1 MARPSP
7 SSKSSNAAKA
17 EPSDPPEGSKPPG
30 GLYLVATPI
39 GNMRDISPR
48 ATALLRAADLV
59 ACEDTRVTGSLLARL
74 GIKVPLVSYHDH
86 NAERAR
92 PRLLAALAEG
102 AVLALVSDAGTPLIS
117 DPGYRLVR
125 AAVDAG
131 HAVTFLPGPSA
142 VIGGLVLSGLPT
154 DRFMFAGF
162 LDSRTAARRADL
174 KQLAAVPAT
183 LVFFESAQ
191 RLAASLADMAA
202 ELGDRPAAVAREL
215 TKLFEEVRRGRLSE
229 LALHYRESGPP
240 KGEIVVIV
248 GPPEASARAS
258 PEAVDELLREA
269 LARLTL
275 RDAADA
281 VATATGEKRRDIY
294 ARALILDRER
304 K

>member
-7 SSKSSNAAKA
+7 SSKPAKTAKA
-17 EPSDPPEGSKPPG
+17 DPSDPPEGSKPPP

-48 ATALLRAADLV
+48 ATDLLGSADLV
-59 ACEDTRVTGSLLARL
+59 ACEDTRVTGGLMSRL
-74 GIKVPLVSYHDH
+74 GLKVPLFAYHDH
-86 NAERAR
+86 NAEKAR
-92 PRLLAALAEG
+92 PRLLAALADG
-102 AVLALVSDAGTPLIS
+102 KVVALVSDAGTPLIS

-125 AAVDAG
+125 EAVDAG

-142 VIGGLVLSGLPT
+142 VIAGLVLSGLPT
-154 DRFMFAGF
+154 DRFLFAGF
-162 LDSRTAARRADL
+162 LDAKETARRADL
-174 KQLAAVPAT
+174 KQLAHVPAT

-215 TKLFEEVRRGRLSE
+215 TKLFEEVRRGPLSE
-229 LALHYRESGPP
+229 LAAHYREAGPP
-240 KGEIVVIV
+240 KGEIVVTV
-248 GPPEASARAS
+248 GPPAASDRAT
-258 PEAVDELLREA
+258 PEAIDAMLRDA
-269 LARLTL
+269 LARQTL

-281 VATATGEKRRDIY
+281 VAQATGESRRTIY

-304 K
+304 E